1 MESASTGKEV
11 DIVLWIKLLWAQR
24 KKVLTWAMYGA
35 FVGIILAFSIPK
47 EYSTTV
53 VIAPEGNNMGK
64 SLGSMGVLTGM
75 MGVTLNSSSVTGVG
89 EKLYPEIVSSSPFLL
104 EFADMSINY
113 EGQMISMENYILDC
127 QKYPW
132 WKYLLSL
139 PRNIV
144 SWVLRNEQQSDSLT
158 IYDSPQLQHAF
169 ISLLKN
175 RIRAVEDKKSGVY
188 CFTAEMQDPEI
199 SMQVADSLVAKLQR
213 YMIDY
218 HTCKTRMD
226 LENSEKMLIEAKQN
240 YYALDAEYATMVD
253 RNQKLVS
260 KLAQVQLDRLQNERN
275 LAFDIYQQIATQV
288 AANRVKLQEETPI
301 ATIIEPARLPLFPS
315 SPNRVL
321 IIIGLTVLGGCIVCC
336 RTIICELLKKKVID
350 E

>member
-113 EGQMISMENYILDC
+113 EGQMISMENYILD
-127 QKYPW
+127 
-132 WKYLLSL
+132 
-139 PRNIV
+139 
-144 SWVLRNEQQSDSLT
+144 
-158 IYDSPQLQHAF
+158 
-169 ISLLKN
+169 
-175 RIRAVEDKKSGVY
+175 
-188 CFTAEMQDPEI
+188 
-199 SMQVADSLVAKLQR
+199 
-213 YMIDY
+213 
-218 HTCKTRMD
+218 
-226 LENSEKMLIEAKQN
+226 
-240 YYALDAEYATMVD
+240 
-253 RNQKLVS
+253 
-260 KLAQVQLDRLQNERN
+260 
-275 LAFDIYQQIATQV
+275 
-288 AANRVKLQEETPI
+288 
-301 ATIIEPARLPLFPS
+301 
-315 SPNRVL
+315 
-321 IIIGLTVLGGCIVCC
+321 
-336 RTIICELLKKKVID
+336 
-350 E
+350 